1 MGKIAKAF
9 EDQYLF
15 RRGML
20 ALEFFAGL
28 WVTHLSYSYIMHAT
42 TLNVAGAE
50 IAGVT
55 TVLQAPIT
63 AIFLYSFKLYSEE
76 RSKAIERDN

>member
-1 MGKIAKAF
+1 VGSITEAF
-9 EDQYLF
+9 EKYYLF

-20 ALEFFAGL
+20 LFEFFAGL
-28 WVTHLSYSYIMHAT
+28 WVTYLSYSYIMHAT
-42 TLNVAGAE
+42 TLNVGGAE

-76 RSKAIERDN
+76 RSKAVERDN